1 MERKIAVEDGLGPVK
16 EYLRNKGYQVVSMQA
31 GQQVDGAVV
40 SGMDNNMMDI
50 QNVVIDAPVV
60 NARGRT
66 PQDILQELES
76 KWLH

>member
-1 MERKIAVEDGLGPVK
+1 MERKIAVEDGLAPVK
-16 EYLRNKGYQVVSMQA
+16 EFLRNKGYQVVGMQS

-60 NARGRT
+60 NARGKT